1 MTLWDAA
8 GSRDTGV
15 MEEASAGVF
24 VVTVEALEDG
34 RPPALTILAF
44 IQAATEAE
52 AEATAIVEVG
62 RDGFSEARVL
72 RTAEVIDAAAMPE
85 DFSSAMA
92 NARRYGCGLIVY
104 DEP

>member
-1 MTLWDAA
+1 MD
-8 GSRDTGV
+8 
-15 MEEASAGVF
+15 EAPAGVY
-24 VVTVEALEDG
+24 VVTLQALEGG

-44 IQAATEAE
+44 VRAGAEGE
-52 AEATAIVEVG
+52 AEATAILEVG

-72 RTAEVIDAAAMPE
+72 RTAEVIDAAAMPA